1 MQFAE
6 ICAIITPQSPLRVT
20 GSQSEMTRS
29 HRPAVKTGAVFF
41 NVKVRAYIDGFNLYN
56 SLPKSEE
63 GVKRHRWLNLDSL
76 LRAVYPPAEELDA
89 IKYFTAANEQTEF
102 DEASDDSTKSERQ
115 QIYWRA
121 LRTLPNL
128 EIIEGFFLSRQ
139 VSMPAADSRQFV
151 RVVKTEEK
159 GSDVNLATHLL
170 CDAFDNAFERAL
182 VVSNDSDLVLPIK
195 TAVRRFRKRVGVVIV
210 PRKGRPPADRLRQA
224 ASFHKIISPEFL
236 AKSQFPP
243 MLEDGLG
250 KFSKPRSW

>member
-1 MQFAE
+1 MR
-6 ICAIITPQSPLRVT
+6 T
-20 GSQSEMTRS
+20 
-29 HRPAVKTGAVFF
+29 
-41 NVKVRAYIDGFNLYN
+41 RAYIDGFNLYN
-56 SLPKSEE
+56 SLPKSED
-63 GVKRHRWLNLDSL
+63 GVRRHRWLNPNAL
-76 LRAVYPPAEELDA
+76 LNAVYPLARELDA
-89 IKYFTAANEQTEF
+89 IKFFTAAVVQTAV
-102 DEASDDSTKSERQ
+102 DEASGDITKGERQ

-139 VSMPAADSRQFV
+139 VFMPAADFACSRQFV

-170 CDAFDNAFERAL
+170 CDAFDNAFDRAL
-182 VVSNDSDLVLPIK
+182 VVSNDSDLVLPIDR
-195 TAVRRFRKRVGVVIV
+195 VVNCFHKRVGVVIV